1 MILEY
6 LNREVGQGDGR
17 VTVLPGTLLVRL
29 VHGRPLDEEGG
40 QGLCPPVT
48 RDVMP
53 LRGVTVLEA
62 NVM

>member
-17 VTVLPGTLLVRL
+17 VAVLPGTLLVRL
-29 VHGRPLDEEGG
+29 VHGRLLDEEGG
-40 QGLCPPVT
+40 QGLRSPVT

-53 LRGVTVLEA
+53 LAV
-62 NVM
+62 